1 MRKTNAHFRILLW
14 IFVLSAFP
22 TLTGFSQQPGFK
34 LNDLGVFKKHGVDL
48 MIYNDSYNSG
58 GFFDEKVNGI
68 EMIQHNVRTVTG
80 GAIRLSPTPEQWDLT
95 PTVKDRVINVKE
107 NSVLI
112 TLYYKEFDF
121 TSKIKVEAKDG
132 GCLISV
138 ILDSPV
144 PKKLEGKAGMNIEFL
159 PSTYFKK
166 TYMMDAQ
173 TGICPLVP
181 AGPTIADPFK
191 EKIPQFDNLLT
202 NERFGDTYAKVTPF
216 ASGKKLVLSPDD
228 PKTLVTIQSLTGEI
242 GLLDGRNLA
251 PNGWLVVREILPI
264 GKTGTVVQWMYTPNG
279 IANWVKE
286 PVISHSQVGYH
297 PDQQKV
303 AVIEIDTNDKPL
315 ASASLYRMGND
326 GKQVKIL
333 DGKLTTWGKFLRYN
347 YLKFDFSAVKEPGIY
362 KIQYGNLASEPF
374 PIGKNVY
381 ENIWHPTFDTWLPV
395 QMDHMFVKEG
405 YRVWH
410 GNPHQDDALQA
421 PTDTLIHDGY
431 RMGHTTGTKYKPYE
445 HIPGLNIGGWFDAGD
460 FDIQTGSHNTVI
472 GYLVDAWEDLKIM
485 RDETMV
491 DKDRKYVAIHHP
503 DGVPDILQQIE
514 HGSLAL
520 VAQFR
525 AFGHAIRGLV
535 QPHLWQYDMIG
546 DAGNL
551 TDGLVYNPNLK
562 PFQKDGFTSG
572 TMDDRWAFTSHSPF
586 TDLGSASALAEAS
599 RALKSYNDELSAEC
613 LDIAKKV
620 WEDNIGNK
628 KEEPANQ
635 SQNNASGDFPFGFG
649 RSISAGQEAGLTIEL
664 MLATGDK
671 KYTDYFAKIW
681 PAVKSS
687 LGGRQR
693 NIFGANPMRTLLKA
707 IPYMNDDYK
716 NDLRAQALI
725 TRRQLDSIANVNPYG
740 VPLGQGG
747 FYSPGG
753 GFSTVDWSLTNAKL
767 HQYFPDIISKEYAIR
782 GLDYILGCHPASSIS
797 FVSGVGVNSKRV
809 TYGNNRGDFTFIP
822 GGMVPGNY
830 LIKPDFYENKED
842 WPFIWYENEVVVD
855 GCAGYIYLS
864 ALIDNILQ
872 KEPGK

>member
-1 MRKTNAHFRILLW
+1 MKKNSLNLRNVVWILL
-14 IFVLSAFP
+14 FAVFSSLSGSSQP
-22 TLTGFSQQPGFK
+22 TSFK
-34 LNDLGVFKKHGVDL
+34 LNDLGVFKKQGIDL

-68 EMIQHNVRTVTG
+68 EMIQHDVRTVTG

-95 PTVKDRVINVKE
+95 PSVKE
-107 NSVLI
+107 RTINTKENTVLI

-121 TSKIKVEAKDG
+121 TSKIKVETKDNG
-132 GCLISV
+132 VLMTV
-138 ILDSPV
+138 ILDSPL
-144 PKKLEGKAGMNIEFL
+144 PKKLEGRAGMNIEFL
-159 PSTYFKK
+159 PATYFQK
-166 TYMMDAQ
+166 TYLMDDQ
-173 TGICPLVP
+173 PGIFPLRP
-181 AGPTIADPFK
+181 SGPTIAEPFS
-191 EKIPQFDNLLT
+191 ERMTQWNNVLT
-202 NERFGDTYAKVTPF
+202 NERFGNTYAKVTPIV
-216 ASGKKLVLSPDD
+216 SGKKLILSPEN
-228 PKTLVTIQSLTGEI
+228 PMSLVTIQSLTGEI

-251 PNGWLVVREILPI
+251 PNGWFVVRELIPA
-264 GKTGTVVQWMYTPNG
+264 GKTGTVVQWMFTPNG
-279 IANWVKE
+279 VSNWVRE

-297 PDQQKV
+297 PDQQKI
-303 AVIEIDTNDKPL
+303 AVIELDANDKAL
-315 ASASLYRMGND
+315 ESASLIRMGAD
-326 GKQVKIL
+326 GKPVKVL
-333 DGKLTTWGKFLRYN
+333 DGKLTTWGKFMRYN
-347 YLKFDFSAVKEPGIY
+347 YLRFDFSTVKEPGIY
-362 KIQYGNLASEPF
+362 QIQYGNLASEPF

-472 GYLVDAWEDLKIM
+472 GYLVSAWEDLQIM
-485 RDETMV
+485 RDETMI

-525 AFGHAIRGLV
+525 AFDHSIRGIV

-562 PFQKDGFTSG
+562 PFEKDGFTSG
-572 TMDDRWAFTSHSPF
+572 TMDDRWAFTTSSPMG
-586 TDLGSASALAEAS
+586 DISSAAALAAAS
-599 RALKSYNDELSAEC
+599 RALKSYNNELAKEC
-613 LDIAKKV
+613 LDIAQKV
-620 WEDNIGNK
+620 WNDNIANK

-635 SQNNASGDFPFGFG
+635 SRNNAPDVFFGGFG
-649 RSISAGQEAGLTIEL
+649 RSVSAGQEASLTIEL

-671 KYTDYFAKIW
+671 KYTDYLVKIW

-687 LGGRQR
+687 MGGKQQR
-693 NIFGANPMRTLLKA
+693 FFGANPLRTLLKA
-707 IPYMNDDYK
+707 IPYMNESYK
-716 NDLRAQALI
+716 NDLRAQALVSK
-725 TRRQLDSIANVNPYG
+725 RQLDSIANVNPYG

-747 FYSPGG
+747 FYSTGG
-753 GFSTVDWSLTNAKL
+753 GFATVDWSLTNAKL
-767 HQYFPDIISKEYAIR
+767 HQYFPDIISKEHAIR

-797 FVSGVGVNSKRV
+797 FVSGVGVNSKKV
-809 TYGNNRGDFTFIP
+809 TYGNNRSDFTFIP

-872 KEPGK
+872 KEPK